1 MALRRGFKATARR
14 LAADV
19 RDELGIA
26 AFEPLDPY
34 ALARLYGV
42 EVFTLDAPWL
52 PRDAVEH
59 FTGTAA
65 ESFSGALIQIGT
77 GCVIVENHTHTDT
90 RRRSTVAHEMA
101 HVLLEHEF
109 GVLVTGG
116 TSCRSTTTEIEQ
128 EAAELSG
135 ELLLPR
141 DAARTAAFR
150 GWTDT
155 TIARYF
161 RVSERMARWRMNVTG
176 ARRIARRTRDRRAH
190 GAVERSVPDV
200 TVRNPTTEAT
210 SARHTSK
217 FPQWTRLDHAPGPPN
232 RLSKVARS
240 SDDSIGP

>member
-1 MALRRGFKATARR
+1 MALRRGFKAAARR

-19 RDELGIA
+19 RDELDIR
-26 AFEPLDPY
+26 AFDPLDPY

-42 EVFTLDAPWL
+42 EVFTLDESWL

-77 GCVIVENHTHTDT
+77 GSVIVENHAHRDT

-109 GVLVTGG
+109 GVLVTSG
-116 TSCRSTTTEIEQ
+116 TSCRAASTEVEQ

-135 ELLLPR
+135 ELLLPC

-150 GWTDT
+150 GWTDIS
-155 TIARYF
+155 IARHF
-161 RVSERMARWRMNVTG
+161 RISEPMARWRMNVTG
-176 ARRIARRTRDRRAH
+176 ARRIARRTRDRWVRRPCH
-190 GAVERSVPDV
+190 PVGA
-200 TVRNPTTEAT
+200 
-210 SARHTSK
+210 
-217 FPQWTRLDHAPGPPN
+217 
-232 RLSKVARS
+232 
-240 SDDSIGP
+240 